1 VRDAL
6 DEIIEAKVPITE
18 RCYKEVV
25 DQVYYYVDMIVSLL
39 QSRDLPDTICGSKP
53 LDYIIHSFEGDVYF
67 DEAPVEILRPFRRG
81 FLTPKVG
88 STPEESQSL
97 Y

>member
-67 DEAPVEILRPFRRG
+67 EEAPVEIFARSEEDSLH
-81 FLTPKVG
+81 PK
-88 STPEESQSL
+88 
-97 Y
+97 